1 MAHTIGKRKC
11 KNCHKLF
18 QPDSRNKAKQK
29 YCSQADCKKASKA
42 DSQKRW
48 LAKKENQD
56 YFKGADNVKRVQ
68 EWRRKNPGYW
78 RRANTALQDHSP
90 EETSAKQEGTRK
102 LTEPALQD
110 LLTAQSAVLV
120 GLIAT
125 FTGDTLQDH
134 IASTARNMQQLGNDI
149 LQSSTHI
156 FEGGSHDNKA
166 GNSPRPDTYNPKTIQ
181 LD

>member
-1 MAHTIGKRKC
+1 MAHTIEKRKC

-18 QPDSRNKAKQK
+18 LPDSRNKAKQK
-29 YCSQADCKKASKA
+29 YCSQARCQKASKA

-48 LAKKENQD
+48 LQKNENRD
-56 YFKGADNVKRVQ
+56 YFKGEDNVKRVQ
-68 EWRRKNPGYW
+68 EWREKNPGYW
-78 RRANTALQDHSP
+78 RREKNALQDDLP
-90 EETSAKQEGTRK
+90 VKTPVDQADTTR

-149 LQSSTHI
+149 MQSSTHI
-156 FEGGSHDNKA
+156 FQGGNHDNKT
-166 GNSPRPDTYNPKTIQ
+166 GNSPRPDT
-181 LD
+181 

>member
-11 KNCHKLF
+11 RNCYKLYR
-18 QPDSRNKAKQK
+18 PDSRNKAKQN
-29 YCSQADCKKASKA
+29 YCSEADCRKASKSE
-42 DSQKRW
+42 SQKRW
-48 LAKKENQD
+48 MAKRENRN

-68 EWRRKNPGYW
+68 EWRKKNPGYW
-78 RRANTALQDHSP
+78 RRSHNALQDDSP
-90 EETSAKQEGTRK
+90 EKHAIDQEDTTK
-102 LTEPALQD
+102 LTEGALQD

-156 FEGGSHDNKA
+156 FQGGSHDSKA
-166 GNSPRPDTYNPKTIQ
+166 GNSPRPDT
-181 LD
+181 

>member
-18 QPDSRNKAKQK
+18 WPDSRNKAKQK
-29 YCSQADCKKASKA
+29 YCSQADCQKASKA
-42 DSQKRW
+42 ASQKCW

-68 EWRRKNPGYW
+68 EWRGKNPGYW
-78 RRANTALQDHSP
+78 RRDDNALQDDS
-90 EETSAKQEGTRK
+90 TVKTTIDQGDTVK
-102 LTEPALQD
+102 LTEDALQD
-110 LLTAQSAVLV
+110 LLTVQHAVLV

-125 FTGDTLQDH
+125 FTGDTLQDNL
-134 IASTARNMQQLGNDI
+134 ASTARNMQQLGNDI

-166 GNSPRPDTYNPKTIQ
+166 GNSPRPDT
-181 LD
+181 

>member
-1 MAHTIGKRKC
+1 MALTIRKRKC
-11 KNCHKLF
+11 LNCHILF
-18 QPDSRNKAKQK
+18 RPDSRNQGKQE
-29 YCSQADCKKASKA
+29 YCSESDCRKASKA
-42 DSQKRW
+42 AAQKRW
-48 LAKKENQD
+48 LAKKENRN

-68 EWRRKNPGYW
+68 EWRENNPGYW
-78 RRANTALQDHSP
+78 RRGKNALQDHSTVK
-90 EETSAKQEGTRK
+90 TSVEQRD
-102 LTEPALQD
+102 TERLAEPTLQD

-134 IASTARNMQQLGNDI
+134 IASTTRNMQQLGNDI

-156 FEGGSHDNKA
+156 FEGGNHDKKA
-166 GNSPRPDTYNPKTIQ
+166 GNSTRPDTSNPQTVQ

>member
-11 KNCHKLF
+11 RNCHKLF
-18 QPDSRNKAKQK
+18 RPDSRNQAKQE
-29 YCSQADCKKASKA
+29 YCSEEDCRKASKA
-42 DSQKRW
+42 ASQKRW
-48 LAKKENQD
+48 LAKKENRN

-68 EWRRKNPGYW
+68 EWRKENPGYW
-78 RRANTALQDHSP
+78 RRDQNALQDDSL
-90 EETSAKQEGTRK
+90 EKTAIDQTDTSK
-102 LTEPALQD
+102 LTEDALQD

-156 FEGGSHDNKA
+156 FKGGSYDNKT
-166 GNSPRPDTYNPKTIQ
+166 GNSSRPDT
-181 LD
+181 